1 MLNYCQCQ
9 LELGEYYE
17 VLEHTT
23 ELLQKHNG
31 TRALSPPLKGGL
43 LGAQWAHGPWD
54 LPCRS
59 PCSHKPC
66 VCDGAP
72 CPLGS
77 MSHFSHIPS
86 STMSAPPHIP

>member
-31 TRALSPPLKGGL
+31 TRALSPPLKGGSWEL
-43 LGAQWAHGPWD
+43 NGLMAPGTCPAD
-54 LPCRS
+54 LPAHTS
-59 PCSHKPC
+59 PVSVMVPL
-66 VCDGAP
+66 VLWVP
-72 CPLGS
+72 CP
-77 MSHFSHIPS
+77 I
-86 STMSAPPHIP
+86 SARFPHPR

>member
-31 TRALSPPLKGGL
+31 TRALSPPLKGG
-43 LGAQWAHGPWD
+43 
-54 LPCRS
+54 
-59 PCSHKPC
+59 
-66 VCDGAP
+66 AP
-72 CPLGS
+72 GSSMGSWPLGLALQIS
-77 MSHFSHIPS
+77 LL
-86 STMSAPPHIP
+86 TQALCL